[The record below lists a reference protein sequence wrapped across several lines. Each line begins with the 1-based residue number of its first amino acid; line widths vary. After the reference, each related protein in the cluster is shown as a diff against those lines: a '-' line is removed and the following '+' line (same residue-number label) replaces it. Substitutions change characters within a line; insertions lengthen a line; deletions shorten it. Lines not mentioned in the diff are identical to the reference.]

1 MGVNK
6 EVIGKG
12 WAFPPRFIAESNET
26 IMAEGVED
34 INQSLYILFTT
45 EIGERVMQPNYG
57 SALKTMLFES
67 INEHFKSYM
76 RLVLSQS
83 IRLYEARIKPVK
95 MDFTEDELMQGRY
108 IMTLEYIVVST
119 NQKNNFV
126 FPFYLNP

>member
-1 MGVNK
+1 MSINK
-6 EVIGKG
+6 EIIGIG
-12 WAFPPRFIAESNET
+12 WAFPPQFIAESNET
-26 IMAEGVED
+26 MMTDGLDD

-76 RLVLSQS
+76 RLVLSRS
-83 IRLYEARIKPVK
+83 ILLYEARIKPTK
-95 MDFTEDELMQGRY
+95 MDFVADEILEGRY
-108 IMTLEYIVVST
+108 LMILEYIVVAT